1 MALYGRDANG
11 NDAYIRGTGTGTTAD
26 GYLTFHDT
34 FSSEIKFST
43 IAQASATTTSDL
55 VTAVAAKKLRVL
67 SLTVSADAACSV
79 KFETGASA
87 STIAESIYLPVNGT
101 VTQSCDLG
109 LFETASGDKLM
120 INKTGAANITVTI
133 SYREV

>member
-1 MALYGRDANG
+1 MSLYGRDANG
-11 NDAYIRGTGTGTTAD
+11 NDAYIRGTGTGSTTD
-26 GYLTFHDT
+26 GHVTFHDT
-34 FSSEIKFST
+34 FSSEVKFAT
-43 IAQASATTTSDL
+43 VAQASGTLTSDL
-55 VTAVAAKKLRVL
+55 VAAVSSKKIRVL
-67 SLTVSADAACSV
+67 SYTISAETACSV

-87 STIAESIYLPVNGT
+87 ATVAESLYLPVNGSI
-101 VTQSCDLG
+101 TQACELG

>member
-11 NDAYIRGTGTGTTAD
+11 NDAYIRGTGAGSNTD
-26 GYLTFHDT
+26 GYLTFHDV
-34 FSSEIKFST
+34 FSDEVKF
-43 IAQASATTTSDL
+43 ATATQLAATLTSDL
-55 VTAVAAKKLRVL
+55 VTAVAGAKIRVL
-67 SLTVSADAACSV
+67 SLTISAADACSV

-87 STIAESIYLPVNGT
+87 AVVAESFYLPANGT
-101 VTQSCDLG
+101 ISLSNELG

-120 INKTGAANITVTI
+120 INKTGAADISVTV